1 MKLSPGPQSMP
12 ENPTPPRSA
21 PSADTALSPGRRM
34 KIPRIAAVPYCMP
47 DPMAALTDNEIM
59 KHIPVGSR
67 VLDLGCGDGRLLE
80 ILRDAHGCRIQGV
93 EVDPQGFIA
102 CIGRGVPVMH
112 GDLDRGLPEFPDDSF
127 DYAVLSQT
135 LQQVKFPKRVL
146 EEILRVAH
154 RALVVVPNFG
164 YWKGRVQHLLQ
175 GRAPVTQSLPYQWY
189 NTPNLHF
196 MSMLD
201 FAPWSSISRS
211 GSSRNCRSSK
221 GAPSTAPGRPTCGP
235 KAPCMCWNA
244 RKAAPFIPHKR
255 SGARAC
261 GDGCFSV
268 NRWKCS

>member
-12 ENPTPPRSA
+12 ENPNSPRSA
-21 PSADTALSPGRRM
+21 PSAETALSPGRRR

-164 YWKGRVQHLLQ
+164 YWKGRVQHLLK

-201 FAPWSSISRS
+201 FRALVQHLEIRIVKELPII
-211 GSSRNCRSSK
+211 K
-221 GAPSTAPGRPTCGP
+221 GRAVDRAWAANLRAESALYVLERPEIRP
-235 KAPCMCWNA
+235 VHSA
-244 RKAAPFIPHKR
+244 
-255 SGARAC
+255 
-261 GDGCFSV
+261 
-268 NRWKCS
+268 

>member
-1 MKLSPGPQSMP
+1 MKLSPGPQPMP
-12 ENPTPPRSA
+12 ENPNASRTT
-21 PSADTALSPGRRM
+21 PSADPSVVPARRM

-59 KHIPVGSR
+59 KHIPGGSR

-93 EVDPQGFIA
+93 EVDPRGMIA
-102 CIGRGVPVMH
+102 CISRGVPVIH

-146 EEILRVAH
+146 EEILRLAR
-154 RALVVVPNFG
+154 RALIIVPNFG
-164 YWKGRVQHLLQ
+164 YWKGRVQHLLK

-201 FAPWSSISRS
+201 FRALVQHLEIRIVKELPII
-211 GSSRNCRSSK
+211 K
-221 GAPSTAPGRPTCGP
+221 GRAVDRAWAANLRAESALYVLERPE
-235 KAPCMCWNA
+235 
-244 RKAAPFIPHKR
+244 
-255 SGARAC
+255 
-261 GDGCFSV
+261 
-268 NRWKCS
+268 NRPRPVHSA

>member
-1 MKLSPGPQSMP
+1 MKRSSGPQSMP
-12 ENPTPPRSA
+12 ENPNASRTT
-21 PSADTALSPGRRM
+21 PSADPAVVPARRM

-59 KHIPVGSR
+59 KHIPGGSR

-93 EVDPQGFIA
+93 EVDPRGMIA
-102 CIGRGVPVMH
+102 CISRGVPVIH

-146 EEILRVAH
+146 EEILRLAR
-154 RALVVVPNFG
+154 RALIIVPNFG

-201 FAPWSSISRS
+201 FRALVQHLEIRIVKELPII
-211 GSSRNCRSSK
+211 K
-221 GAPSTAPGRPTCGP
+221 GRAVDRAWAANLRAESALYVLERPE
-235 KAPCMCWNA
+235 
-244 RKAAPFIPHKR
+244 
-255 SGARAC
+255 
-261 GDGCFSV
+261 
-268 NRWKCS
+268 NRPRPVHSA

>member
-1 MKLSPGPQSMP
+1 MKLSSGPQSMP
-12 ENPTPPRSA
+12 ENLTPPRSA

-47 DPMAALTDNEIM
+47 DPMAALTDNEIK

-164 YWKGRVQHLLQ
+164 YWKGRVQHLLK

-201 FAPWSSISRS
+201 FRALVQHLEIRIVKELPIIKGRAVDRAWAANLRAESALYVLERPESR
-211 GSSRNCRSSK
+211 
-221 GAPSTAPGRPTCGP
+221 PRPVHS
-235 KAPCMCWNA
+235 A
-244 RKAAPFIPHKR
+244 
-255 SGARAC
+255 
-261 GDGCFSV
+261 
-268 NRWKCS
+268 